1 MKHCLYD
8 LRRYV
13 RSETFTWRLNLVAIS
28 LRSVSKSVVETVMV
42 LVSDVISDLIV
53 QNDTD
58 VVIQDD
64 FSVCRFFQWIASHE
78 FYEMQ

>member
-1 MKHCLYD
+1 
-8 LRRYV
+8 
-13 RSETFTWRLNLVAIS
+13 
-28 LRSVSKSVVETVMV
+28 MV